1 MSEPLGA
8 PQEPISPKE
17 LARRRALMDFEVEQ
31 MVASLRSLD
40 PVLLIALRAK
50 FSKTLKESPDLS
62 GEEKNVAEHMLMLGL
77 HSVVA
82 SQWNLYLEEKG
93 DGERGEGEGEGEAKK
108 GPPPDQ

>member
-1 MSEPLGA
+1 MSEPEG
-8 PQEPISPKE
+8 PISPKE

-31 MVASLRSLD
+31 MVASLRSMD
-40 PVLLIALRAK
+40 PVLLIALRTK
-50 FSKTLKESPDLS
+50 FAKTLKESPDLS

-93 DGERGEGEGEGEAKK
+93 DGERGKGEGEAKK